1 MEIIA
6 KQQQSLT
13 FISLMLSLALI
24 KIVDNSLI
32 IIIKIIIIII
42 KVSPSRPCKLKTLNP
57 RIKK

>member
-32 IIIKIIIIII
+32 IIIIIIII